1 MDVKSIMQ
9 KFSGRWTQVVA
20 GSLLLAAP
28 IAAQQRDSVKTRSEL
43 PMKVYINGRDVS
55 PQVEPF
61 MQRRA
66 RLGIT
71 VNLQAKE
78 TDSLGAF
85 IQSVTPGGPASKA
98 GIRSGDIIT
107 KLDGK
112 SVLERNNRKV
122 AEGESAP
129 GVRLIEMAAKLDP
142 GDTVAIE
149 YLRGEARKT
158 VNVVTVDEVVAGFEG
173 DQFFFRTPGEPG
185 ERMRVPGM
193 RVEPFEPGEPM
204 TFERSPGLM
213 WMGPGRG
220 GLGELEVAPLNPDL
234 GAYFGATD
242 GVLVLRVPANSTLNL
257 KGGDVILS
265 IDGRKPSGPGSLI
278 RILRSYDDG
287 ESFKL
292 EVLRQ
297 KQKMTVTGKLEH
309 E

>member
-1 MDVKSIMQ
+1 MRGTIFFAATMTV
-9 KFSGRWTQVVA
+9 
-20 GSLLLAAP
+20 AAP
-28 IAAQQRDSVKTRSEL
+28 LAAQQRDSVKTRSEL
-43 PMKVYINGRDVS
+43 PMKVWINGEDVS
-55 PQVEPF
+55 DQVGPF

-85 IQSVTPGGPASKA
+85 VQSVTPGGPASKA

-107 KLDGK
+107 LLDGK
-112 SVLERNNRKV
+112 SVLDRNNRRI

-129 GVRLIEMAAKLDP
+129 GVRLIEMVAKLDP

-149 YLRGEARKT
+149 FLRGEARRT
-158 VNVVTVDEVVAGFEG
+158 VKLVTGDEVVAGFEG
-173 DQFFFRTPGEPG
+173 NRFYFRGPGEPG
-185 ERMRVPGM
+185 ERVRVPGM
-193 RVEPFEPGEPM
+193 RVEPLEPGEPLM
-204 TFERSPGLM
+204 LERRPGLM
-213 WMGPGRG
+213 WMGPGS
-220 GLGELEVAPLNPDL
+220 LGELEVAPLNADL
-234 GAYFGATD
+234 GSYFGATD
-242 GVLVLRVPANSTLNL
+242 GILVLRVPANSLLGL

-287 ESFKL
+287 ESFKF
-292 EVLRQ
+292 EILRQ

>member
-1 MDVKSIMQ
+1 ML
-9 KFSGRWTQVVA
+9 SGSWQLVA

-149 YLRGEARKT
+149 YLRASRRRSTEAT
-158 VNVVTVDEVVAGFEG
+158 
-173 DQFFFRTPGEPG
+173 
-185 ERMRVPGM
+185 
-193 RVEPFEPGEPM
+193 
-204 TFERSPGLM
+204 
-213 WMGPGRG
+213 
-220 GLGELEVAPLNPDL
+220 LGS
-234 GAYFGATD
+234 
-242 GVLVLRVPANSTLNL
+242 R
-257 KGGDVILS
+257 
-265 IDGRKPSGPGSLI
+265 
-278 RILRSYDDG
+278 
-287 ESFKL
+287 
-292 EVLRQ
+292 
-297 KQKMTVTGKLEH
+297 
-309 E
+309 

>member
-1 MDVKSIMQ
+1 MNKVNRIMRT
-9 KFSGRWTQVVA
+9 FTDRWLLAA

-28 IAAQQRDSVKTRSEL
+28 LAAQQRDSVKVRSEL
-43 PMKVYINGRDVS
+43 PMKVWINGEDVS
-55 PQVEPF
+55 DQVGPF

-85 IQSVTPGGPASKA
+85 VQSVTPGGPASKA

-107 KLDGK
+107 LLDGK
-112 SVLERNNRKV
+112 SVLDRNNRRV

-129 GVRLIEMAAKLDP
+129 GVRLIEMVAKLDP

-149 YLRGEARKT
+149 FLRGEARRT
-158 VNVVTVDEVVAGFEG
+158 VNVVTGDEVIAGFEG
-173 DQFFFRTPGEPG
+173 DRFFFRGPGEPG
-185 ERMRVPGM
+185 ERIRVPDM
-193 RVEPFEPGEPM
+193 RVEPGEPLM
-204 TFERSPGLM
+204 LERRPGLM
-213 WMGPGRG
+213 WMGPG
-220 GLGELEVAPLNPDL
+220 GLGELEVAPLNADL
-234 GAYFGATD
+234 GSYFGATE
-242 GVLVLRVPANSTLNL
+242 GILVLRVPANSSLGL
-257 KGGDVILS
+257 KGGDVVLS

-287 ESFKL
+287 ESFKF
-292 EVLRQ
+292 EILRQ
-297 KQKMTVTGKLEH
+297 KQKMTVTGKLER

>member
-1 MDVKSIMQ
+1 MKL
-9 KFSGRWTQVVA
+9 FSGRWQLVA
-20 GSLLLAAP
+20 GSLILATP
-28 IAAQQRDSVKTRSEL
+28 MAAQQRDSVKPRSEL
-43 PMKVYINGRDVS
+43 PMKVWINGRDVS

-122 AEGESAP
+122 AEGESPP
-129 GVRLIEMAAKLDP
+129 GVRLIEMAAKLEP
-142 GDTVAIE
+142 GDTVAVE
-149 YLRGEARKT
+149 YLRGETRKT

-173 DQFFFRTPGEPG
+173 DQFFFRTPGDPG
-185 ERMRVPGM
+185 ERWRIPGM
-193 RVEPFEPGEPM
+193 RAEPMEPGEPM
-204 TFERSPGLM
+204 TFERRPGFAM
-213 WMGPGRG
+213 FMAEG

-234 GAYFGATD
+234 GAYFGATE
-242 GVLVLRVPANSTLNL
+242 GILVLRVPASSSLGL

-297 KQKMTVTGKLEH
+297 KQKMTVTGKLER

>member
-1 MDVKSIMQ
+1 MKIL
-9 KFSGRWTQVVA
+9 SGSWRLVA

-28 IAAQQRDSVKTRSEL
+28 LAAQQKDSVKTRGEQL
-43 PMKVYINGRDVS
+43 PMKVDINGQDVS

-85 IQSVTPGGPASKA
+85 VQSVTPGGAASKA

-107 KLDGK
+107 KLNGK
-112 SVLERNNRKV
+112 SVLDRNNRKV

-149 YLRGEARKT
+149 YLRGEGRKT

-173 DQFFFRTPGEPG
+173 DQFFFRTPGDPG
-185 ERMRVPGM
+185 EGERRRIPGM
-193 RVEPFEPGEPM
+193 RVQPLEPGEPM
-204 TFERSPGLM
+204 TFERRPGLM
-213 WMGPGRG
+213 WMGPD

-234 GAYFGATD
+234 GSYFGATE
-242 GVLVLRVPANSTLNL
+242 GILVLRAPANSALNL

-278 RILRSYDDG
+278 RILRSYDQG